1 MSKLSPTLTLL
12 SVALIAV
19 AFAVGIAGATAT
31 TDDTLVTSG
40 SQSSPFSQNKQ
51 NEPAVAVNPYLPS
64 IAAAGVNEELDME
77 ACNDR
82 SDTTCPFTTG
92 VGVSGIYFSDTG
104 GDSWAQPTYTGWTC
118 ATLPRPRR
126 NAAGEPARQLRSARR
141 SDRHAAALLRE
152 RPRFRTATRRSGFGP
167 LPDAQGHFAWTN
179 GWRLYYA
186 NLSANFS
193 AERSEQSFK
202 GFEAIGVSRLDS
214 QNYAAAKAGVN
225 NAWKAPV
232 IVSKQNAALFSD
244 HEMIAVDDA
253 ANSPFFGNVYVCD
266 TAFRSQEIAG
276 FPQPIEVNSSSDGGS
291 TWRTRQLS
299 EAAANNKVGG
309 RQDCA
314 VDTDSAGNVYVFWD
328 GFDSKSGSDAI
339 FMARSSD
346 GAKTFQRPAKVVTPI
361 VTTGLPDP
369 EQGGLSFDGAAGAR
383 GGSFPTISIAN
394 GAPFGTTASDEILLA
409 WPQGPTPSDLHPGP
423 NERVHVLWS
432 KDGGTSWTSG
442 GIASPATDRPD
453 FPAIAISPERPRR
466 VPHLHELPA
475 AVAVDDRGAADVRR
489 RRAARR
495 RRSGQRCRRDV
506 ERPAPGGAH
515 GRRPRVER
523 ERADGRVP
531 RRLQLRLRDERGR
544 RRRLERRPRCGRLS
558 ARSTST
564 GRSSSTAPRRRT
576 RTTRL
581 GRRRTTTAR
590 RRSATPTSSAARTPT
605 RHRRVSSRREG
616 GRRSRPPVKFV
627 T

>member
-19 AFAVGIAGATAT
+19 AFAVGVAGATAT

-40 SQSSPFSQNKQ
+40 SPPSPFAQNKQ
-51 NEPAVAVNPYLPS
+51 NEPAVAVNPFVPS
-64 IAAAGVNEELDME
+64 IAAAGSNDEIDLE
-77 ACNDR
+77 ACNNR

-92 VGVSGIYFSDTG
+92 ISVSGIYFSDTG
-104 GDSWAQPTYTGWTC
+104 GDSWTQPTYTGWSARHCLGVVGTQRANPLDNC
-118 ATLPRPRR
+118 DPHVGPIGTLPRYYE
-126 NAAGEPARQLRSARR
+126 NGLVADGDPAV
-141 SDRHAAALLRE
+141 
-152 RPRFRTATRRSGFGP
+152 GFGP
-167 LPDAQGHFAWTN
+167 LPDAHGHFAWTN

-186 NLSANFS
+186 NLAANFS

-202 GFEAIGVSRLDS
+202 GFEAIAVSRLDS

-244 HEMIAVDDA
+244 HEMVAVDDA
-253 ANSPFFGNVYVCD
+253 ATSPFFGNVYVCD

-276 FPQPIEVNSSSDGGS
+276 FPSPIEVNSSSDGGN

-346 GAKTFQRPAKVVTPI
+346 GGKTFQRPATLVTPI

-394 GAPFGTTASDEILLA
+394 GAPFGTNATDEILLA
-409 WPQGPTPSDLHPGP
+409 WPQGPTPSDTQPGP

-432 KDGGTSWTSG
+432 KNGGTSWTAG
-442 GIASPATDRPD
+442 GLASPPTDRPD
-453 FPAIAISPERPRR
+453 FPAIAISPSGDDAYLTYMNFLQPWQSTTAAPRMFGGVVR
-466 VPHLHELPA
+466 H
-475 AVAVDDRGAADVRR
+475 ADVDRASGAVGAWGDLH
-489 RRAARR
+489 RAARTGDAR
-495 RRSGQRCRRDV
+495 ASSANALTDEFLGDYNYAFATDAGVVAVWNDARDAADCPAIDV
-506 ERPAPGGAH
+506 YRQMLIAGTATSDADDPARPAPNNACPATFGNTDIRGGSY
-515 GRRPRVER
+515 
-523 ERADGRVP
+523 ADP
-531 RRLQLRLRDERGR
+531 
-544 RRRLERRPRCGRLS
+544 
-558 ARSTST
+558 
-564 GRSSSTAPRRRT
+564 
-576 RTTRL
+576 
-581 GRRRTTTAR
+581 
-590 RRSATPTSSAARTPT
+590 TP
-605 RHRRVSSRREG
+605 
-616 GRRSRPPVKFV
+616 
-627 T
+627 